1 MPASQIAISQIRCD
15 VIRAEKH
22 HLKLKKAVIRKLM
35 IVRAVIE
42 WDESAQSYSATCPEL
57 NFVSSFG
64 DTKEQAIA
72 NLEDAIKLMLEPIP
86 DDLYLEDS
94 TSEQIEL
101 VL

>member
-1 MPASQIAISQIRCD
+1 
-15 VIRAEKH
+15 
-22 HLKLKKAVIRKLM
+22 M

-42 WDESAQSYSATCPEL
+42 WDESAQAYSATCPEL

-64 DTKEQAIA
+64 DTKEEAIT

-86 DDLYLEDS
+86 DDLYSSDS

>member
-1 MPASQIAISQIRCD
+1 
-15 VIRAEKH
+15 
-22 HLKLKKAVIRKLM
+22 M

-42 WDESAQSYSATCPEL
+42 WDELAQAYSATCPEL

-64 DTKEQAIA
+64 DTKEEAIA

-86 DDLYLEDS
+86 DALYSGDS